1 MKIARIALTVIS
13 LVLVFLIY
21 KGIKDPIDWQNE
33 KKMRYAKVIERLK
46 EIRTAQTAYRAE
58 KGEYTDNFDS
68 LIQFLK
74 SGNFTVVKQIGD
86 PEDTTAVVI
95 RDTTYVP
102 VRDSLFKNRLQVIDS
117 LPFIPFGEGA
127 KFKMSAGKIEKGNVM
142 VNVFEVVDTKPFDPK
157 HVLKIGSMTEPTNA
171 GNWE

>member
-13 LVLVFLIY
+13 LVLVFFIY
-21 KGIKDPIDWQNE
+21 KGIKDPIDWQKE
-33 KKMRYAKVIERLK
+33 KKMRYGKVIERLK
-46 EIRTAQTAYRAE
+46 EIRTSQMAYRAE
-58 KGEYTDNFDS
+58 KGEYADNFDS

-74 SGNFTVVKQIGD
+74 GGNLTVVKQIGNA
-86 PEDTTAVVI
+86 EDSTAIVI

-102 VRDSLFKNRLQVIDS
+102 VRDSLFRNRTQIIDS

-142 VNVFEVVDTKPFDPK
+142 VNVFEVVDTKPFDPN
-157 HVLKIGSMTEPTNA
+157 HTLKVGSMTEPTNA

>member
-33 KKMRYAKVIERLK
+33 KKIRYGKVIEKLK
-46 EIRTAQTAYRAE
+46 EIRTSQMAYRAE
-58 KGEYTDNFDS
+58 KGEYADNFES
-68 LIQFLK
+68 LIAFLK

-86 PEDTTAVVI
+86 PEDSTAVVI
-95 RDTTYVP
+95 RDTTLVP
-102 VRDSLFKNRLQVIDS
+102 VRDSLFKGRTEAIDS

-142 VNVFEVVDTKPFDPK
+142 VTVFEVIDTKPFDPK
-157 HVLKIGSMTEPTNA
+157 HILKVGSMTEPTNA

>member
-13 LVLVFLIY
+13 LVLIYLIY

-46 EIRTAQTAYRAE
+46 EIRTAQLAYRSE
-58 KGEYTDNFDS
+58 KGEYAANFES

-86 PEDTTAVVI
+86 PEDSTAVVI

-102 VRDSLFKNRLQVIDS
+102 VADSLFRNRTQVIDS

-127 KFKMSAGKIEKGNVM
+127 MFKMSAGKIEKGNVM
-142 VNVFEVVDTKPFDPK
+142 VNVFEVVDTKPFDPQ
-157 HVLKIGSMTEPTNA
+157 HVLKVGSMTEPTNA